1 MDRINSTTPPS
12 YPINKALSAY
22 AKSPRVN
29 RPAGTPYAS
38 QVTGVRR
45 ASPIAPTTTTA
56 PTAGAD
62 SIGKIAPSPMAQKAG
77 SIGQLVGAK
86 VQPINL
92 NNDVAQVTGPK
103 PTVTSAGTYTMYP
116 QAADRIQAATNLAAN
131 LGSGRSLDIRG

>member
-45 ASPIAPTTTTA
+45 ASPTAPTTTTA
-56 PTAGAD
+56 TGVVKFVK
-62 SIGKIAPSPMAQKAG
+62 S
-77 SIGQLVGAK
+77 
-86 VQPINL
+86 VQTRYTN
-92 NNDVAQVTGPK
+92 
-103 PTVTSAGTYTMYP
+103 TSVQMMV
-116 QAADRIQAATNLAAN
+116 LAVP
-131 LGSGRSLDIRG
+131 RF